1 MRGVERAGSEPA
13 RGRHDFVC
21 GPVRSSLSTTHGSGH
36 ERVDARQLSSSGSI
50 RVELP
55 NVNALTQL
63 NCYNLYAPGL
73 SFRENSP
80 RPKRTATGGVIAR
93 RRGADV
99 AHARPVTVTAPSPVP
114 SHPRGHMYG

>member
-50 RVELP
+50 LVELP

-80 RPKRTATGGVIAR
+80 RPKRTGGGHRAPAR
-93 RRGADV
+93 R
-99 AHARPVTVTAPSPVP
+99 
-114 SHPRGHMYG
+114 